1 MNRQSG
7 AVLLAALIVVA
18 LLAFLSVSFI
28 YRTQTSQQ
36 LVMAYQDRAAT
47 EQVAKNVIE
56 YVLSDVDNLIVGGF
70 DPSTLPTALIS
81 GYNITVGAPE
91 CVHAQPAS
99 GYSLTQPI
107 VPETVYWQVAVSVSD
122 DITGAQSSYT
132 QLVKFNYTAGSC
144 D

>member
-1 MNRQSG
+1 MNKQTG
-7 AVLLAALIVVA
+7 AVLLASLVIVA
-18 LLAFLSVSFI
+18 LLAFLSVNFI

-36 LVMAYQDRAAT
+36 LVVAYQDRVAT

-56 YVLSDVDNLIVGGF
+56 YILSDVENLTLGTF
-70 DPSTLPTALIS
+70 DPATLPTVLTS
-81 GYNITVGAPE
+81 GYNVTISTPV

-107 VPETVYWQVAVSVSD
+107 VPETVYWQVEVAVFD
-122 DITGAQSSYT
+122 NITGAQSSYN

>member
-1 MNRQSG
+1 MNKQSG
-7 AVLLAALIVVA
+7 AVLLASLVIVA

-36 LVMAYQDRAAT
+36 LVVSYQDRVAT

-56 YVLSDVDNLIVGGF
+56 YVLSDVDNLVFGTF
-70 DPSTLPTALIS
+70 DPSTLPTVLTS
-81 GYNITVGAPE
+81 GYNITISTPE
-91 CVHAQPAS
+91 CVHAQAAS
-99 GYSLTQPI
+99 GYSLTQSI
-107 VPETVYWQVAVSVSD
+107 VPETLYWQVEVTVSD
-122 DITGAQSSYT
+122 TITGAQSSYN